1 VIDRDRAAKEEV
13 MSSVAEIDAAPRV
26 PLSERLATNPDGILE
41 EIARTYGVSTLDVVR
56 ALPEAHRALVSG
68 ERFEEVMTAVS
79 AWGPILFIVHTPDI
93 VLECEGPLP
102 PGTFGRGYFN
112 LHGESPLGG
121 HIRAGRCAEI
131 AFVSRPFMGRTSCS
145 IQFFNTDGEA
155 MFKIFVR
162 RDAARNLIAEQ
173 VEAFEQLRQRL

>member
-1 VIDRDRAAKEEV
+1 VISGSTVKEDTV
-13 MSSVAEIDAAPRV
+13 SSALETDATARV
-26 PLSERLATNPDGILE
+26 PLAERLATNPDGILE
-41 EIARTYGVSTLDVVR
+41 EIARTYGVSTLNVVR
-56 ALPEAHRALVSG
+56 ALPEAHRTLVPR
-68 ERFEEVMTAVS
+68 ERFEEIMTAVT
-79 AWGPILFIVHTPDI
+79 AWGSILFIVHTPDI

-112 LHGESPLGG
+112 LHGDSPLGG

-145 IQFFNTDGEA
+145 IQFFNTEGEA

-173 VEAFEQLRQRL
+173 VEAFEQLRASV